1 MGLTA
6 TYNRQHAG
14 KAWEILGYTHDGEVY
29 CTDCGDQ
36 LLASET
42 EAERQFIHPVFA
54 TDELD
59 QTCRECGTQV
69 LATLG

>member
-14 KAWEILGYTHDGEVY
+14 KAWEIMGYTHDGEVY

-42 EAERQFIHPVFA
+42 DAERQFIHPVFA
-54 TDELD
+54 TDELN
-59 QTCRECGTQV
+59 QLCRECGTQV
-69 LATLG
+69 IATLG

>member
-1 MGLTA
+1 MGATA

-29 CTDCGDQ
+29 CVDCGDQ
-36 LLASET
+36 RIAEET
-42 EAERQFIHPVFA
+42 EAERQFIHPIFA

-59 QTCRECGTQV
+59 ATCAPCGVQV
-69 LATLG
+69 IATLG